1 MSFFQQSFA
10 DGLIQEVPLQLGTV
24 YRCSCK
30 LSEAPSRSPDDMD
43 EYVVEGTEKTGI
55 LGAAAFASGNKRK
68 YPLALELAMMS
79 MAAPALTALLA
90 YIGQSFLFILHT
102 REKVSTK
109 SALCIYLPVFTG
121 PLGRKPRKFL
131 LSLQDSIAS
140 AGTNLQV

>member
-1 MSFFQQSFA
+1 
-10 DGLIQEVPLQLGTV
+10 
-24 YRCSCK
+24 
-30 LSEAPSRSPDDMD
+30 MD